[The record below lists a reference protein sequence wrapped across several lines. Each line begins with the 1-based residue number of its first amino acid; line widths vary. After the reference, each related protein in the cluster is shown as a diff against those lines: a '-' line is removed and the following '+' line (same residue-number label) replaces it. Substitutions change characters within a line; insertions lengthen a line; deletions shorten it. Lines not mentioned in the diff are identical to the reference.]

1 MAGPQDFTGS
11 EWVTLQFAPMWVFY
25 LVSRAD
31 DDVHGDESMSVI
43 EEMVSGAVK
52 TEGELADHVMKAIS
66 HDFTGIWKRFFLDE
80 RRAADGLAEV
90 AKLLDEKA
98 GTDTGEFRSSMMAL
112 ARKVAE
118 AVGGVVA
125 GEKEVL
131 KKVAA
136 ALGAPAA

>member
-1 MAGPQDFTGS
+1 
-11 EWVTLQFAPMWVFY
+11 
-25 LVSRAD
+25 
-31 DDVHGDESMSVI
+31 
-43 EEMVSGAVK
+43 
-52 TEGELADHVMKAIS
+52 
-66 HDFTGIWKRFFLDE
+66 KRFFMDE
-80 RRAADGLAEV
+80 RRAVDGLAEV

-98 GTDTGEFRSSMMAL
+98 GADAGDFKSSMTAL

-136 ALGAPAA
+136 ALGVPAA